1 VQPLSLSEGRIIS
14 DDAARA
20 FTEDIGDTKFFV
32 FVIQIALRRKG
43 PKTHRALALVKH
55 SKNADGHKLRFTK
68 SSWTILVNPV
78 CLRFDTV
85 GAMVYP

>member
-1 VQPLSLSEGRIIS
+1 
-14 DDAARA
+14 
-20 FTEDIGDTKFFV
+20 
-32 FVIQIALRRKG
+32 
-43 PKTHRALALVKH
+43 VKH